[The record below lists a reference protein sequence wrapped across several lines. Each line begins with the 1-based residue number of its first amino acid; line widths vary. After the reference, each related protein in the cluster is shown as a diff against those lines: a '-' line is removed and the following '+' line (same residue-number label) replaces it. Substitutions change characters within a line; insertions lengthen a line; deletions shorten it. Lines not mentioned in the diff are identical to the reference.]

1 MWDTAKII
9 AALRAGPVAGDPVFE
24 EAADRL
30 EKMVELKGDIRT
42 PSPEAE
48 SSMNSC
54 TDDTSWV
61 FVQQT
66 GEKWVM
72 SVWDDHVHFSDAQGR
87 GWHWVPDP
95 RPPKV

>member
-1 MWDTAKII
+1 MK
-9 AALRAGPVAGDPVFE
+9 
-24 EAADRL
+24 
-30 EKMVELKGDIRT
+30 K

-48 SSMNSC
+48 EGMNVS

-72 SVWDDHVHFSDAQGR
+72 SVWDDPIDFTDKHGR
-87 GWHWVPDP
+87 GWHWEPDP
-95 RPPKV
+95 RPPHNTSRG